1 MPIPAL
7 IAAGAT
13 LAGGYLSNMA
23 AQKAQ
28 SRSIAAQ
35 RSLQNMLMTGGA
47 QMARNAKQ
55 AGLSPAF
62 SLGQSSTPSA
72 SSPASNYANFDFS
85 SMQNLLGGI
94 NLRKLQREQERTQKA
109 ETQEKIANAHIAENE
124 SEKSDLELKVLKNKL
139 RTFEPTISDL
149 DEDGF
154 PVVSANKEITG
165 SYGEFLGNLEK
176 QKMEYENNT
185 YKLRIL
191 QNDWESKVYRGRNLR
206 DDILNAVV
214 EMPKLERDELI
225 ERINN
230 FREDVN
236 LKRTQEAL
244 NQCMSIYY
252 MLSGSLAS
260 AQTGLVGSQI
270 ENVSQNTAD
279 TKASSANEL
288 IENFSLKQ
296 LGKYLMTNGMDI
308 VKTIGG
314 LRNPTKHI
322 KSDTYNYSEGSHVN
336 HNYNHSN

>member
-13 LAGGYLSNMA
+13 LAGGYLSNLA

-62 SLGQSSTPSA
+62 SLGQTSTPAA
-72 SSPASNYANFDFS
+72 SSPASNYANYDFS

-109 ETQEKIANAHIAENE
+109 ETQEKIASAHIAKNE

-139 RTFEPTISDL
+139 RSFEPTTTEL

-154 PVVSANKEITG
+154 PVVSASREITG

-252 MLSGSLAS
+252 LLSGTLAS
-260 AQTGLVGSQI
+260 AQAGLVGSQM

-279 TKASSANEL
+279 TKAGSANEL

-296 LGKYLMTNGMDI
+296 LGKYLMTNGMDL

-314 LRNPTKHI
+314 LRNPTRRVETFTSGEFNNSNI
-322 KSDTYNYSEGSHVN
+322 
-336 HNYNHSN
+336 NYNHRME